1 MHANRF
7 KSLNPMPCTDPVCS
21 GAGTCWRCFDPVAR
35 PWGHPFLQSLVAAAP
50 PLLQSRQV
58 LPPRLSTAVIPSMR
72 LSTAVIPSMHH
83 PFMSP
88 VLQPFQLTPVPIT
101 SSAPFQLVPVAMPAL
116 GPNPLLTMPAPTAN
130 PTPTPSVSSSGP
142 KRLRGAGIVVADGM
156 ITDSGVCFVCQE
168 PMGQDCKKI
177 FDSSGTNIPQLEA
190 LDWTGHPRTELY
202 AHTRCRSRVTRQK
215 DRERNPAA
223 VEKIVRLHFQRQ
235 EQIDARF
242 EFQRKQ
248 LVSTPRIMAPGTSC
262 VSVHVY
268 ARVSHG
274 SAGMD
279 PFPYR

>member
-1 MHANRF
+1 
-7 KSLNPMPCTDPVCS
+7 MPCTDPVCS

-35 PWGHPFLQSLVAAAP
+35 PSGHPFLQSLVAAAP

-58 LPPRLSTAVIPSMR
+58 LPPR

-130 PTPTPSVSSSGP
+130 PPPTPSVSLPGE
-142 KRLRGAGIVVADGM
+142 KRRRGAGIVVAEGM
-156 ITDSGVCFVCQE
+156 ITGSGVCFVCQK
-168 PMGQDCKKI
+168 PMGQDCNKF
-177 FDSSGTNIPQLEA
+177 FDSSTKTNIPQLEA

-223 VEKIVRLHFQRQ
+223 VEKIVRLHSQRQ

-248 LVSTPRIMAPGTSC
+248 LVSTPRITAPGTSC

>member
-1 MHANRF
+1 
-7 KSLNPMPCTDPVCS
+7 MPCTDPVCS

-50 PLLQSRQV
+50 PLLSRQV
-58 LPPRLSTAVIPSMR
+58 LPPR

-88 VLQPFQLTPVPIT
+88 VLQPSQPTPVPIT
-101 SSAPFQLVPVAMPAL
+101 SSAPFQLVPV
-116 GPNPLLTMPAPTAN
+116 AN

-223 VEKIVRLHFQRQ
+223 VEKIVRLHSQRQ